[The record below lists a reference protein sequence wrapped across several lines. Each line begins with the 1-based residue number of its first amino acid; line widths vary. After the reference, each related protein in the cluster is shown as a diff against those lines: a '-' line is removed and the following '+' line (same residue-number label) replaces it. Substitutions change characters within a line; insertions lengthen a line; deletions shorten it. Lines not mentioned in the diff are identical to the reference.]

1 MLQAEVILAEKEK
14 VASLFK
20 DGYFFCEVFKVTQM
34 WLSARISQEDCGLS
48 CCVFLAGKE
57 QA

>member
-20 DGYFFCEVFKVTQM
+20 DGYFFCEVFKSDSDVAECKNLPRGLWTFLLCF
-34 WLSARISQEDCGLS
+34 LSR
-48 CCVFLAGKE
+48 
-57 QA
+57 